1 MAYDP
6 KLTAHQSIIEEVQ
19 LMMGYGMI
27 DLDLDPKHYEVALRI
42 ALDRYRQ
49 RSGNA
54 MEESFLFL
62 DVQPDVAAYELP
74 AEVQEV
80 RYVYRRGYGGA
91 GGGANVDPFSL
102 GFINNMYLMQNP
114 GGMGNSG
121 TGMLATYD
129 LAVQFQNL
137 AGRMFGRDVMYTYDP
152 STKVLTLERRFGA
165 VEQIALHVYNTRPE
179 TVLLGDPY
187 ARPWLRDWTV
197 AVCKMMLGEARSKFS
212 TIAGP
217 QGGFSLNGD
226 ALKTEA
232 RAEFDRLDLEL
243 TNFVDQHIGWPM
255 ACGD

>member
-6 KLTAHQSIIEEVQ
+6 KLTAHQLLIEEVQ
-19 LMMGYGMI
+19 LMMGSGMI
-27 DLDLDPKHYEVALRI
+27 DLDLDPKHYEVAVRF

-62 DVQPDVAAYELP
+62 DVQPDVCAYQMP
-74 AEVQEV
+74 DEVQEV

-102 GFINNMYLMQNP
+102 GFINNMYLLQNP
-114 GGMGNSG
+114 GGLGNSG
-121 TGMLATYD
+121 PGLLATYD
-129 LAVQFQNL
+129 LAVQFQSL
-137 AGRMFGRDVMYTYDP
+137 AGRMFGRDVMYTYDS
-152 STKVLTLERRFGA
+152 STKILTMERRFGC

-179 TVLLGDPY
+179 VVLLGDPY

-197 AVCKMMLGEARSKFS
+197 AVCKTMLGSAWSKFS

-217 QGGFSLNGD
+217 QGGFSLSGD
-226 ALKTEA
+226 TMKTEA

-243 TNFVDQHIGWPM
+243 TNLVDQHNGYPFVIG
-255 ACGD
+255 